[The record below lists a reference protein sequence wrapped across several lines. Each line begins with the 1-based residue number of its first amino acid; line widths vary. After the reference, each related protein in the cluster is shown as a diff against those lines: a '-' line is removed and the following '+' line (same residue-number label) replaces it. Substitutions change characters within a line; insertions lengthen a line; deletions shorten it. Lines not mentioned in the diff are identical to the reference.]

1 MDQNIETPVVEEA
14 AEVEPKRGKVFASYM
29 VRVTLRELP
38 PLDGSDDYEAFAPTN
53 ADVVAIVERAL
64 SEAFDGV
71 PSVTSERL
79 DV

>member
-1 MDQNIETPVVEEA
+1 MDQNIETPVAADAAKVELY
-14 AEVEPKRGKVFASYM
+14 KVFASYL

-38 PLDGSDDYEAFAPTN
+38 PLDGSDDHKAFAPTN

-71 PSVTSERL
+71 PSVSSERL